1 MPGKGS
7 RRRIPAPRRAHVIL
21 IGVLG
26 ALAAGIMFF
35 DWNWLRGPLV
45 NYLAKTSGRE
55 VRVDDLQVA
64 LGWPLAP
71 TVRLRGVYV
80 QNAEWSSREPLATA
94 GEVAFTLAWNS
105 LWSERIMIKRLELVD
120 ADINLHRKA
129 DGLRN
134 WRLTDPED
142 RGPGAVRIM
151 TLAAQRSKMRFVNDG
166 IDLDIVATTAPADA
180 AASAD
185 ALPNHLTVNGKY
197 QGVKFSGAARIG
209 TVMSFRASGAWF
221 PIRGYV
227 AAGKTRLDIDG
238 RLADIFDLGPVD
250 AKIRLAGD
258 TLSNFYPFLKFKPP
272 PTRAFRVE
280 AKVSQEN
287 DKYVF
292 AQIKGKFGDSDIA
305 GDASYDR
312 QPERPVATAN
322 LRSGSAELADLVF
335 LAGMDYHVVLP
346 NQGAGGEAGGGR
358 PAAGRALH
366 TEPLQHVDAH
376 VKLDVKKLRAGSW
389 PVDSLQLAAAL
400 VDGMLTVNALDVG
413 AAGGHI
419 VGSFEFEAKA
429 APPVARATLD
439 ARNLRLERLLKP
451 RPNEVASAGAIRSH
465 LQLSAHGKSFSA
477 MLANAT
483 GTLAAVVEDG
493 VISNLADAKLAL
505 NLGKALGLRLG
516 GDRAIAL
523 YCGAVA
529 LDFRAGIGKSKALV
543 LETEQTHTDG
553 AAVIDLRDQKFEL
566 VLTPQP
572 KKPGIFTLN
581 SSIRVQGAF
590 KDAGFKIDD
599 RVPLREAGAA
609 ASPATIAN
617 LFRPLL
623 SDRRATGSCTR
634 VLTPVRTPLPRK

>member
-1 MPGKGS
+1 MLGKDS
-7 RRRIPAPRRAHVIL
+7 RPRIPALRRAHVIV
-21 IGVLG
+21 IGVLI
-26 ALAAGIMFF
+26 ALAAGIMLF
-35 DWNWLRGPLV
+35 DWNWLRGPFV
-45 NYLAKTSGRE
+45 NYLAKKSGRE
-55 VRVDDLQVA
+55 VRVDDLHVA

-71 TVRLRGVYV
+71 TLRLRGVYV
-80 QNAEWSSREPLATA
+80 QNAEWSSREPMATA
-94 GEVAFTLAWNS
+94 GEAAFTFAWSS
-105 LWSERIMIKRLELVD
+105 LWSERIMVTRLELVD
-120 ADINLHRKA
+120 ADITMHRKA

-134 WRLTDPED
+134 WRLTTPED
-142 RGPGAVRIM
+142 RGPGTVRVM
-151 TLAAQRSKMRFVNDG
+151 TLAAQRSKIHFVNEG
-166 IDLDIVATTAPADA
+166 IDFDIVAAFAPADG

-197 QGVKFSGAARIG
+197 QGAKFAGAARIG
-209 TVMSFRASGAWF
+209 TVMSFRESGEWF

-227 AAGKTRLDIDG
+227 AAGKIRLDIDG

-250 AKIRLAGD
+250 AQIRLAGD
-258 TLSNFYPFLKFKPP
+258 TLSNVYPFLKFKPP

-287 DKYVF
+287 DKYEF
-292 AQIKGKFGDSDIA
+292 AQIKGKFGDSNIA
-305 GDASYDR
+305 GDASFDR
-312 QPERPVATAN
+312 KPARPVATAN
-322 LRSGSAELADLVF
+322 LHSGSADLADLVF
-335 LAGMDYHVVLP
+335 LAGMNHHVVLP
-346 NQGAGGEAGGGR
+346 KQGAGGEAGDGR
-358 PAAGRALH
+358 PSSGRALN
-366 TEPLQHVDAH
+366 TEPLQRFDAH
-376 VKLDVKKLRAGSW
+376 VKLDIKKLRAGSL
-389 PVDSLQLAAAL
+389 PVDSLQLAADL
-400 VDGMLTVNALDVG
+400 VDGVLNVNALDVG

-419 VGSFEFEAKA
+419 VGSFEFETKA

-451 RPNEVASAGAIRSH
+451 RPNEVASEGAIRSH
-465 LQLSAHGKSFSA
+465 LKVSAHGKSVSA

-483 GTLAAVVEDG
+483 GTIAAVVEDG

-529 LDFRAGIGKSKALV
+529 LDFRDGIGKSKALV
-543 LETEQTHTDG
+543 IETEQTHTDG
-553 AAVIDLRDQKFEL
+553 AAVIDLRAQKFEL
-566 VLTPQP
+566 LLTPQP

-590 KDAGFKIDD
+590 THAGYKIDD

-609 ASPATIAN
+609 ASAATIAN

-623 SDRRATGSCTR
+623 GDHRATGSCAR
-634 VLTPVRTPLPRK
+634 VLTPVRTAASPK